1 VSQIVEIIRRRS
13 APLEPQPTHVEPRL
27 PRLAGIRG
35 VAFDI
40 YGTLFISGSG
50 DVGVAAAQPRA
61 AAFAEALAAA
71 EVEPATGDAENKRG
85 EEGVAAL
92 TECIRRHHAAA
103 RQQGVDYPE
112 VEIVE
117 VWREVLAGLGGEL
130 SAAPSSDDALR
141 RLAIEYETRVNPVWP
156 MPAADQCLRRL
167 AAAGK
172 VLGIVSN
179 AQFFTRELFPAL
191 LGATTNELGF
201 AAQRQIYSYEHLR
214 AKPGEFLYQLA
225 VAAYDEAELAPQE
238 VLYVGNDMLNDIT
251 PAARLGFRTALF
263 AGDARSLR
271 LREDDPRVAGVTPD
285 AILTNLGQLEEIIA

>member
-1 VSQIVEIIRRRS
+1 
-13 APLEPQPTHVEPRL
+13 
-27 PRLAGIRG
+27 
-35 VAFDI
+35 
-40 YGTLFISGSG
+40 
-50 DVGVAAAQPRA
+50 
-61 AAFAEALAAA
+61 
-71 EVEPATGDAENKRG
+71 
-85 EEGVAAL
+85 
-92 TECIRRHHAAA
+92 
-103 RQQGVDYPE
+103 
-112 VEIVE
+112 

-130 SAAPSSDDALR
+130 RAAPSSDDALR

-156 MPAADQCLRRL
+156 MPAAGQCLRRL